1 MVKGVS
7 THRLRRIWVS
17 AAVSEQKI
25 KERNN
30 NNNKIKKNLVTN
42 FHFSLLI
49 SKMLFFLNSLV
60 SSLTHRIISGLKAMV
75 CSAQSKSGFHV
86 CVISNLQPVN
96 WHYSS
101 SYTFN
106 YRPASADCRVS
117 TINSPERG
125 NEIIITD
132 DFSDGLDG
140 SSSTDRNVVSGV
152 ALELMMWLD
161 WITGL
166 IR

>member
-30 NNNKIKKNLVTN
+30 NNNKIKKNLVSN

-60 SSLTHRIISGLKAMV
+60 SSLTHRIISGREQV